1 MSRTGSD
8 VVAGG
13 SGRRAPGLPIGSARR
28 RRFVAAGFVAW
39 LAVSGGAGRVGAESG
54 ADAAPAGPRVEAAQ
68 DAGRIVLTPEQRET
82 LRLAR
87 EAEARKL
94 LGLAPDAP
102 LPSHAE
108 LTDAQRETIRAARE
122 AEMRRVLGLGPGEA
136 IPDRS
141 SATDEQRR
149 KIVAAHEARLREAL
163 GLAPDAPLSAVPT
176 EQATPPAKQGE
187 AQ

>member
-1 MSRTGSD
+1 MSRAGSD
-8 VVAGG
+8 VGAAEGG
-13 SGRRAPGLPIGSARR
+13 RTAPGLPIGSARR
-28 RRFVAAGFVAW
+28 RSFVAAGFVAW
-39 LAVSGGAGRVGAESG
+39 LAVSGAAGRVGAEPG
-54 ADAAPAGPRVEAAQ
+54 ANDAPAGPRVEAGQ

-87 EAEARKL
+87 EAEARNL

-102 LPSHAE
+102 LPSHAD

-122 AEMRRVLGLGPGEA
+122 TEMRRVLGLRPDEP
-136 IPDRS
+136 IPDRA

-176 EQATPPAKQGE
+176 ETATPPAKQGE